1 MSLSHRLIAVMLA
14 CISPAGTQAA
24 ETKCT
29 LEFASRATQIV
40 NKASKNEVETL
51 GGTINT
57 STQTSM
63 YIYMYIF
70 RIFIAY
76 LVSPFLRFYIEF
88 LT

>member
-63 YIYMYIF
+63 YVYIYMYIF
-70 RIFIAY
+70 LIFIAY
-76 LVSPFLRFYIEF
+76 
-88 LT
+88 